1 MNNPVG
7 VLTLKIMHNFKRRIM
22 RVTVNI
28 QEFYFLRWVILT
40 QQIIKELG
48 RDGSLTKQQQTALT
62 AVLDQA
68 MALARARVQR

>member
-1 MNNPVG
+1 MKSQQQQQLRDLLADAWLDGYQTG
-7 VLTLKIMHNFKRRIM
+7 V
-22 RVTVNI
+22 
-28 QEFYFLRWVILT
+28 